1 MRDPRLSEEPT
12 TEPPPLG
19 AARAAASAA
28 EREAADAAAG
38 RGDAADGRNVNRT
51 AARDM
56 LRNTLELLWHGWQAP
71 AKGPRPRLT
80 LDQIVAQAVAVA
92 DAEGLDALSMRRIAR
107 ELDVGTMSLY
117 RYVPTKD
124 VLLNLMLDRV
134 SEPAPAQGAA
144 VGTSWRGVLETAAQ
158 EGRALY
164 LRHPWLIQVNWT
176 RPILGPSSVRS
187 LEVVVAGLTD
197 LPLRDQ
203 EKIMVITLLDAYV
216 VGSVRQELLYEAA
229 ADETGLSEGEFW
241 GTQLPYM
248 EHAMASGAY
257 PVLATLD
264 EDSFD
269 GGWDETFDLGVRLF
283 LDGLEREVGRR
294 TLPESH

>member
-1 MRDPRLSEEPT
+1 MRDPRLPEEPA

-28 EREAADAAAG
+28 ERATTSAS
-38 RGDAADGRNVNRT
+38 DGRSADRT
-51 AARDM
+51 TARDV

-92 DAEGLDALSMRRIAR
+92 DTEGLDALSMRRIAR

-134 SEPAPAQGAA
+134 SDPSPAQGDAL
-144 VGTSWRGVLETAAQ
+144 GPSWRAGLETAAR

-164 LRHPWLIQVNWT
+164 LRHPWLIQLNWT
-176 RPILGPSSVRS
+176 RPILGPGSVRS

-203 EKIMVITLLDAYV
+203 EKIMVISLLDGYV

-229 ADETGLSEGEFW
+229 ADETGLSEAEFW
-241 GTQLPYM
+241 SIQLPYV
-248 EHAMASGAY
+248 EQAMASGAY

-264 EDSFD
+264 EDTFD
-269 GGWDETFDLGVRLF
+269 AGWDETFDLGVRLF
-283 LDGLEREVGRR
+283 LDGLEREVARRDPSGDPDRGRDR
-294 TLPESH
+294 